1 MPSRQESRE
10 TIGGDPLPRLV
21 PPPQP
26 VYYDAMSLLDG
37 STRPSEDNL
46 RVTYED
52 PGQEAEKRKLM
63 ALLGEESV
71 GRKGRRKA
79 TKVAGF

>member
-1 MPSRQESRE
+1 M
-10 TIGGDPLPRLV
+10 

-26 VYYDAMSLLDG
+26 VYYDALSLLDG
-37 STRPSEDNL
+37 SVRPSEDSL

-71 GRKGRRKA
+71 SRKGRRKSA
-79 TKVAGF
+79 RIAGF

>member
-1 MPSRQESRE
+1 
-10 TIGGDPLPRLV
+10 
-21 PPPQP
+21 
-26 VYYDAMSLLDG
+26 MSLLDG
-37 STRPSEDNL
+37 STRPSEDDL

>member
-1 MPSRQESRE
+1 M
-10 TIGGDPLPRLV
+10 

-26 VYYDAMSLLDG
+26 VYYDALSLLDG
-37 STRPSEDNL
+37 SARPSEDSL

-63 ALLGEESV
+63 GLLGEESV
-71 GRKGRRKA
+71 GSNKKGRRKNPR
-79 TKVAGF
+79 VAGF